1 MKGGRVYVKRGFVWL
16 TKHEFTGWGRKG
28 GWGGLGGGL
37 EGNFTQGR
45 GFCGSPSIDSKVSA
59 AASMTTVSPA
69 EVQAQMELKS

>member
-16 TKHEFTGWGRKG
+16 TKHEFTGWGRQG
-28 GWGGLGGGL
+28 GWGGLK
-37 EGNFTQGR
+37 GNFTQG
-45 GFCGSPSIDSKVSA
+45 GGLCGSPSIDSKVSA